1 MPGRKE
7 TAVHSLFDV
16 RESEVYKGKR
26 AFCKFC
32 FNDVANNGTRKTQ
45 HILNCMHC
53 SEEIKRKFLGCD
65 TQTTAKSH
73 KRKQKDP
80 KMEAKQKMKGKHKL
94 AKKMNSPVNATVLT
108 DASDEDEPEGYEE
121 APKETTKNSEPEED
135 FHTQDQSLIKQSNLE
150 ETRSSEASEV
160 VESSPSESVTQKKPL
175 APIFT
180 PGFSGTKSKA
190 KTREQI
196 TPVKTKMQK
205 SQTPLLVDRMST
217 FQNVSIVYELFN
229 DFIISIKY
237 CFCAYCTVYCDTSF

>member
-65 TQTTAKSH
+65 IQTTAKSH

-80 KMEAKQKMKGKHKL
+80 KMKAKQKMKGKHKL
-94 AKKMNSPVNATVLT
+94 AKRKECPINEIVLT
-108 DASDEDEPEGYEE
+108 DASDEDEPEGYED
-121 APKETTKNSEPEED
+121 APKEATKTTEPEED
-135 FHTQDQSLIKQSNLE
+135 FHTQDQSLVKQSDLE
-150 ETRSSEASEV
+150 EARSSEALEV
-160 VESSPSESVTQKKPL
+160 VEPSPSVSGTQKRPL

-180 PGFSGTKSKA
+180 PGFSSTKSKA
-190 KTREQI
+190 KTQEQI
-196 TPVKTKMQK
+196 TPIRTKMQK
-205 SQTPLLVDRMST
+205 SQGPLLVDRMST
-217 FQNVSIVYELFN
+217 FQNVSIVHELFN
-229 DFIISIKY
+229 NFIISIK
-237 CFCAYCTVYCDTSF
+237 